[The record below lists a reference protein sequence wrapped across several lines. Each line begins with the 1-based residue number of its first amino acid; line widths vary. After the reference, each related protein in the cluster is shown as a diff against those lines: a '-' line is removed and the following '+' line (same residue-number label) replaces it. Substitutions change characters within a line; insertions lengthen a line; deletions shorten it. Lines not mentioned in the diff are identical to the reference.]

1 MGALDMAR
9 KDLLKGLMTPPDA
22 NSAQP
27 STPAQRPTYTKGAI
41 GAVSRSISE
50 LKSRSIT
57 EIPTDLI
64 DDTGGLK
71 DRLGEDV
78 ADQTALIDSIRDY
91 GQQVPVL
98 LRHDPNNEG
107 RYQIVYGRRRVA
119 ALRALGQ
126 PVKALLRELNDQ
138 DLIVAQGQE
147 NAARRDL
154 TFIEKANFARQM
166 RDAHYERKL
175 ICAALHI
182 DKTVISRMLNVAD
195 TLGGDVIRAIG
206 PAPSVG
212 RDRWLRLVALVE
224 SGTSPKTLLKTL
236 EGLSDLSSDARFDA
250 LLITPTKTKSK
261 PAAPAPLLV
270 DGKPLGQI
278 SHSAKTVTLTLDE
291 QGFGDW
297 IAKNIEE
304 FHRAWTGSKGRRI
317 ALTGGAKP
325 EQQQRGTKGQR
336 KSPPR

>member
-1 MGALDMAR
+1 MAR

-22 NSAQP
+22 
-27 STPAQRPTYTKGAI
+27 STEATGAPTQRPAYTKGAI

-50 LKSRSIT
+50 LKSRSIV
-57 EIPTDLI
+57 EIDADLI
-64 DDTGGLK
+64 DDTGGLE
-71 DRLGEDV
+71 DRLGED
-78 ADQTALIDSIRDY
+78 AKDQDALIASIRDY

-166 RDAHYERKL
+166 RDARYERKL

-182 DKTVISRMLNVAD
+182 DKTVISRMLSVAD
-195 TLGGDVIRAIG
+195 TLGEDVIRAIG

-212 RDRWLRLVALVE
+212 RDRWLRLVAMVE
-224 SGTSPKTLLKTL
+224 SGTKPKALLKL
-236 EGLSDLSSDARFDA
+236 LSGLTDLSSDARFDA
-250 LLITPTKTKSK
+250 LLATPTQPKST
-261 PAAPAPLLV
+261 PATPAPLTI
-270 DGKPLGQI
+270 DGKPLGRV
-278 SHSAKTVTLTLDE
+278 SHSAKAVTLTLE
-291 QGFGDW
+291 EKGFGDW
-297 IAKNIEE
+297 IAANIEE
-304 FHRAWTGSKGRRI
+304 FHRAWTNSKGRRI

>member
-1 MGALDMAR
+1 MAR
-9 KDLLKGLMTPPDA
+9 KDLLKGLMDAPGTP
-22 NSAQP
+22 SAP
-27 STPAQRPTYTKGAI
+27 VQRPTYTKGAI

-50 LKSRSIT
+50 LKSRSII
-57 EIPTDLI
+57 EIPADMI

-71 DRLGEDV
+71 DRLGED
-78 ADQTALIDSIRDY
+78 AKDQAALVESIRDY

-119 ALRALGQ
+119 ALRELGQ

-166 RDAHYERKL
+166 RDAQYDRKL

-182 DKTVISRMLNVAD
+182 DKTVISRMLSVAD
-195 TLGGDVIRAIG
+195 TLGDDVIRAIG

-224 SGTSPKTLLKTL
+224 SGTKPKALLKTL
-236 EGLSDLSSDARFDA
+236 AGLTDLSSDARFDA
-250 LLITPTKTKSK
+250 LLVVPAKEKPK
-261 PAAPAPLLV
+261 PAAPAPLIA
-270 DGKPLGQI
+270 DGKALGKVNQT
-278 SHSAKTVTLTLDE
+278 AKTVTLTLE
-291 QGFGDW
+291 EKGFGDW
-297 IAKNIEE
+297 IAANIEE
-304 FHRAWTGSKGRRI
+304 FHRAWTSSKGRRI

-325 EQQQRGTKGQR
+325 EQQQKGTKG
-336 KSPPR
+336 